1 MKECDILYLAMSKTL
16 KSDATIEVGH
26 LAEAEAP
33 VRAIILAELP
43 KGERDR
49 VLEGLVESA
58 MMMGLIETDKVR
70 QWLGIESIGN
80 KSISYMIDKITNKW
94 LEETRDV
101 YEFASTQRVMQIKK
115 AWDEVKNCE
124 YLFEKAK
131 TTGDKVKVKQLQLQ
145 WMQYISKLALVDKMV
160 EAATPDMQ
168 IIVNG
173 GLSIE
178 EGDDGN

>member
-1 MKECDILYLAMSKTL
+1 MSKTL

-49 VLEGLVESA
+49 ILEGLVESA
-58 MMMGLIETDKVR
+58 MMMGLIETTQVR
-70 QWLGIESIGN
+70 DWLGIESIGN
-80 KSISYMIDKITNKW
+80 KSISHMITKVTDKW

-101 YEFASTQRVMQIKK
+101 YEFASSQRVMQIKK
-115 AWDEVKNCE
+115 AWEETRKCE
-124 YLFEKAK
+124 ELFNEAK
-131 TTGDKVKVKQLQLQ
+131 TTSDKVKVKQLQLQ

-178 EGDDGN
+178 EEENGS

>member
-1 MKECDILYLAMSKTL
+1 MGKTL
-16 KSDATIEVGH
+16 EPDATIKVSH

-33 VRAIILAELP
+33 VRAIVLAELP
-43 KGERDR
+43 KRERDK

-58 MMMGLIETDKVR
+58 MMMGLMETPQIKE
-70 QWLGIESIGN
+70 WLGLKSVGN
-80 KSISYMIDKITNKW
+80 KSISALVEKITQKW

-101 YEFASTQRVMQIKK
+101 YEFASSQRVTQIKK
-115 AWDEVKNCE
+115 AWDEVRNCE
-124 YLFEKAK
+124 RLFEKAP
-131 TTGDKVKVKQLQLQ
+131 TVADKVKVKRLQLE

-178 EGDDGN
+178 EDKDGN

>member
-1 MKECDILYLAMSKTL
+1 MGYGILYIAMNKTL

-49 VLEGLVESA
+49 ILEGLVESA
-58 MMMGLIETDKVR
+58 MMMGLIETEQVR
-70 QWLGIESIGN
+70 QWLGLESVGN
-80 KSISYMIDKITNKW
+80 KSVSFMIGKVTQKW
-94 LEETRDV
+94 LEETKDV
-101 YEFASTQRVMQIKK
+101 YQFASTQRVTQIKK
-115 AWDEVKNCE
+115 AWEEVRNCE
-124 YLFEKAK
+124 ELFKHAK

-178 EGDDGN
+178 EDEDGD

>member
-1 MKECDILYLAMSKTL
+1 MNKTL
-16 KSDATIEVGH
+16 KSDATIKVGH

-43 KGERDR
+43 KGERDK

-58 MMMGLIETDKVR
+58 MMMGLTETDQVR

-80 KSISYMIDKITNKW
+80 KSISYMIDKVTQKW
-94 LEETRDV
+94 IEETKDV
-101 YEFASTQRVMQIKK
+101 YEFASSQRVMQIKK
-115 AWDEVKNCE
+115 GWEEVRRCE
-124 YLFEKAK
+124 ELFKDAK

-145 WMQYISKLALVDKMV
+145 WMQYVSKLALVDKMV

-168 IIVNG
+168 IIVQG
-173 GLSIE
+173 GLSVE
-178 EGDDGN
+178 EGKDGN

>member
-1 MKECDILYLAMSKTL
+1 MYLTMGKTL
-16 KSDATIEVGH
+16 KPDATIEVGH

-49 VLEGLVESA
+49 ILEGLVESA
-58 MMMGLIETDKVR
+58 MMMGLMETVQIRD
-70 QWLGIESIGN
+70 WLGLESVGN
-80 KSISYMIDKITNKW
+80 KSISYLVEKITQKW

-101 YEFASTQRVMQIKK
+101 YEFASSQRVTQIKK
-115 AWDEVKNCE
+115 AWDEVRGCE
-124 YLFEKAK
+124 HLFDKAK
-131 TTGDKVKVKQLQLQ
+131 TVGDKVKVKQLQLQ

-173 GLSIE
+173 GLSVE
-178 EGDDGN
+178 EAKDGD

>member
-1 MKECDILYLAMSKTL
+1 MGKTL

-33 VRAIILAELP
+33 VRAVILAELP
-43 KGERDR
+43 KGDRDR
-49 VLEGLVESA
+49 ILEGLVESA
-58 MMMGLIETDKVR
+58 MMMGLMETDQVR
-70 QWLGIESIGN
+70 RWLGIESVGN
-80 KSISYMIDKITNKW
+80 KSINYMIEKVTQKW
-94 LEETRDV
+94 LEETKDV
-101 YEFASTQRVMQIKK
+101 YEFASSQRVMQIKK
-115 AWDEVKNCE
+115 AWEEVRRCE
-124 YLFEKAK
+124 ELFEKSK

-168 IIVNG
+168 IIVQG

-178 EGDDGN
+178 EDKDGN

>member
-1 MKECDILYLAMSKTL
+1 MGKTL
-16 KSDATIEVGH
+16 KPDATIEVGH

-33 VRAIILAELP
+33 VRAIVLAELP

-49 VLEGLVESA
+49 ILEGLVESA
-58 MMMGLIETDKVR
+58 MMMGLMETNQIRD
-70 QWLGIESIGN
+70 WLGLKSVGN
-80 KSISYMIDKITNKW
+80 KSISYLVNKITKKW
-94 LEETRDV
+94 LEETKDV
-101 YEFASTQRVMQIKK
+101 YEFASSQRVIQIKK
-115 AWDEVKNCE
+115 AWEEVRNCE

-131 TTGDKVKVKQLQLQ
+131 TIGDKIKIKQLQLQ

-173 GLSIE
+173 GLSVE
-178 EGDDGN
+178 EGKNGN